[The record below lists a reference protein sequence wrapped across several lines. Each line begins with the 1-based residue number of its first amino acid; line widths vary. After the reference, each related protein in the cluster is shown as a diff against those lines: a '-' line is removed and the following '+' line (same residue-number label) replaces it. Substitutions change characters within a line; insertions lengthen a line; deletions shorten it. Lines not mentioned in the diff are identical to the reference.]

1 MTTAIVPIIF
11 KDPLWLFLLFGGLL
25 FGVTALQEDD
35 RVIVVSEG
43 DIVRLEEQWRQQMQ
57 RDPKPA
63 ERQGLLDR
71 FIRDEAYYQEAL
83 ALNLDAGDTIVKR
96 RLVQKL
102 TFLTEDLVG
111 AETPSESELR
121 TFYADNLDNYKT
133 PEQFSFTHIYF
144 SADRRA
150 DAPEEQARTLA
161 ARAVE
166 DPTLAGDPFML
177 QRRYVR
183 RSTSEVGDL
192 FGRAF
197 MMQLAELSAQEAW
210 QGPLRSAF
218 GWHAV
223 QLTARQAATT
233 LSFEQVQEKVA
244 LDWKQQ
250 KRRAANEA
258 YRQNLLASYEIQLPP
273 GEASTDEQ

>member
-1 MTTAIVPIIF
+1 MF

-25 FGVTALQEDD
+25 FGVTALQDED

-57 RDPKPA
+57 RDPTPA
-63 ERQGLLDR
+63 ERKELINR

-96 RLVQKL
+96 RLIQKL

-111 AETPSESELR
+111 AETPNESELR
-121 TFYADNLDNYKT
+121 TFYADNLNDYKA

-144 SADRRA
+144 SADRQA
-150 DAPEEQARTLA
+150 DAPEAQAKALA

-183 RSTSEVGDL
+183 RSTREIGDL

-197 MMQLAELSAQEAW
+197 ALQLAELPAQEAW
-210 QGPLRSAF
+210 QGPMRSAF

-223 QLTARQAATT
+223 QLTERQAATT
-233 LSFEQVQEKVA
+233 LTFEQVQEKVA

-250 KRRAANEA
+250 RRETANEA
-258 YRQNLLASYEIQLPP
+258 YLQDLLASYEIQLPP
-273 GEASTDEQ
+273 GEASTNEP

>member
-1 MTTAIVPIIF
+1 MF

-25 FGVTALQEDD
+25 FGVTALQEED

-43 DIVRLEEQWRQQMQ
+43 DIVRLEEQWRQQMR
-57 RDPKPA
+57 RDPTPA
-63 ERQGLLDR
+63 ERQGLIDR

-96 RLVQKL
+96 RLIQKL

-111 AETPSESELR
+111 AETPNESVLR
-121 TFYADNLDNYKT
+121 TFYADNLNDYRT

-144 SADRRA
+144 SADRQG
-150 DAPEEQARTLA
+150 DAPGEQARALA

-166 DPTLAGDPFML
+166 EPTLAGDPFML

-183 RSTSEVGDL
+183 RSTREVGDL

-197 MMQLAELSAQEAW
+197 ALQLAELPAQEAW

-223 QLTARQAATT
+223 QLTERQAAKT

-250 KRRAANEA
+250 QRQAANEA
-258 YRQNLLASYEIQLPP
+258 YLQNLLVSYEIQLPP
-273 GEASTDEQ
+273 GEASTTEP

>member
-1 MTTAIVPIIF
+1 MF

-25 FGVTALQEDD
+25 FGVTALQDED
-35 RVIVVSEG
+35 RVIVVYEG
-43 DIVRLEEQWRQQMQ
+43 DIVRLEEQWRQQML
-57 RDPKPA
+57 RDPTSA
-63 ERQGLLDR
+63 ERQGLIDR
-71 FIRDEAYYQEAL
+71 FVRDEAYYQEAL

-96 RLVQKL
+96 RLIQKL

-111 AETPSESELR
+111 AETPNESDLR
-121 TFYADNLDNYKT
+121 TFYADNLNDYKA

-144 SADRRA
+144 SADRQA
-150 DAPEEQARTLA
+150 DAPEAQAKALA

-183 RSTSEVGDL
+183 RSTREVGDL

-197 MMQLAELSAQEAW
+197 ALQLAQLTTQEAW

-223 QLTARQAATT
+223 QLTERQAATT
-233 LSFEQVQEKVA
+233 LTFEQVQEKVA

-250 KRRAANEA
+250 RRETANEA
-258 YRQNLLASYEIQLPP
+258 YLQNLLASYEIRLPP
-273 GEASTDEQ
+273 REMSKAAP